1 MEKKN
6 EENFEE
12 ELHSKSIEDMDS
24 CSSSILDSEEEE
36 DGINV
41 TIKAASSEM
50 KSDLADQKLAGSERR
65 KMKKMIADGMD
76 VDEAHASVSSS
87 TPKRQRNK
95 VSPNGS
101 TDLKPDPK
109 KVCGTAVV
117 SRSAEMKK
125 AENGGGDSLV
135 STVSPLL
142 EGDALMSEGAGDRA
156 DSEADGNGEK
166 VAVGEGGE
174 LPGSSSTKK
183 KKNKKK
189 KSKQGGTSAGDSV
202 GVDAGGADGVGTSA
216 GAGGAGAGGAGVG
229 GTGVGGAGVGG
240 AGGEEPGT
248 GGAGKPEKKKNG
260 DAQGG
265 SAIKKPRKE
274 VLPAPTFLQIVSRVK
289 LGIIPAG
296 YPDIEL
302 TVEQQEAVK
311 EELLKKVLSQR
322 HEKFKPKFVY
332 CKAKAGHVMLSCQDK
347 NTASWVKTTVP
358 AIVPWENAQLSAL
371 EEAEIPRKDVLL
383 AFFYRSKDDEND
395 TILGYLE
402 SQNDDLDTSA
412 WRIIHRTVKN
422 DHVGWVF
429 SVDSASMRLLEK
441 WQFVVNYKFGQ
452 TLFRKRRPNN
462 GVHPADEDSDG
473 EMEVDPFY
481 EELPSDAKPGE
492 GEMAHSEPGKEAAD
506 GKSYNQQN
514 DFAGDDII
522 QNPRALTAQGSNDGI
537 PSKINNKQNDL
548 SGKDCLTNPRAL
560 NAQGSDG
567 DSSRIEEKH
576 DLIQGDHQP
585 KQKVPKELQ
594 KGGNG
599 QQ

>member
-1 MEKKN
+1 MSDGEFSDDDRESMHSADDTGFIGFPEEKLAVPVRSAIVRNPNQQVQQQVPRELQGLFRLREQMRQRIVGVRRNLQKQKQLAVGPLKVMKEMLAAAFKEYNGCHNEVMTWITDDELPAQVAIYQEFEDMYFEVSTTVEELYLEN

-125 AENGGGDSLV
+125 AENGGGD
-135 STVSPLL
+135 
-142 EGDALMSEGAGDRA
+142 
-156 DSEADGNGEK
+156 
-166 VAVGEGGE
+166 
-174 LPGSSSTKK
+174 
-183 KKNKKK
+183 
-189 KSKQGGTSAGDSV
+189 
-202 GVDAGGADGVGTSA
+202 
-216 GAGGAGAGGAGVG
+216 
-229 GTGVGGAGVGG
+229 
-240 AGGEEPGT
+240 
-248 GGAGKPEKKKNG
+248 
-260 DAQGG
+260 
-265 SAIKKPRKE
+265 
-274 VLPAPTFLQIVSRVK
+274 SRVK

-506 GKSYNQQN
+506 GLP
-514 DFAGDDII
+514 DE
-522 QNPRALTAQGSNDGI
+522 PQGVERTGF
-537 PSKINNKQNDL
+537 
-548 SGKDCLTNPRAL
+548 RW
-560 NAQGSDG
+560 
-567 DSSRIEEKH
+567 
-576 DLIQGDHQP
+576 
-585 KQKVPKELQ
+585 
-594 KGGNG
+594 
-599 QQ
+599 

>member
-41 TIKAASSEM
+41 TIKAANSEV
-50 KSDLADQKLAGSERR
+50 KNDLADQKLAGSERR

-174 LPGSSSTKK
+174 LP
-183 KKNKKK
+183 
-189 KSKQGGTSAGDSV
+189 
-202 GVDAGGADGVGTSA
+202 
-216 GAGGAGAGGAGVG
+216 
-229 GTGVGGAGVGG
+229 
-240 AGGEEPGT
+240 EPGT

-506 GKSYNQQN
+506 GLP
-514 DFAGDDII
+514 DE
-522 QNPRALTAQGSNDGI
+522 PQGVERTGF
-537 PSKINNKQNDL
+537 
-548 SGKDCLTNPRAL
+548 
-560 NAQGSDG
+560 
-567 DSSRIEEKH
+567 
-576 DLIQGDHQP
+576 
-585 KQKVPKELQ
+585 
-594 KGGNG
+594 
-599 QQ
+599 

>member
-1 MEKKN
+1 M
-6 EENFEE
+6 
-12 ELHSKSIEDMDS
+12 I
-24 CSSSILDSEEEE
+24 SSWKPSRLCFA
-36 DGINV
+36 
-41 TIKAASSEM
+41 IK
-50 KSDLADQKLAGSERR
+50 
-65 KMKKMIADGMD
+65 
-76 VDEAHASVSSS
+76 VDEGLDGETFFLYVFLA
-87 TPKRQRNK
+87 
-95 VSPNGS
+95 
-101 TDLKPDPK
+101 
-109 KVCGTAVV
+109 AVV
-117 SRSAEMKK
+117 VQL
-125 AENGGGDSLV
+125 LV
-135 STVSPLL
+135 LGQRFL
-142 EGDALMSEGAGDRA
+142 
-156 DSEADGNGEK
+156 
-166 VAVGEGGE
+166 
-174 LPGSSSTKK
+174 
-183 KKNKKK
+183 
-189 KSKQGGTSAGDSV
+189 
-202 GVDAGGADGVGTSA
+202 
-216 GAGGAGAGGAGVG
+216 
-229 GTGVGGAGVGG
+229 
-240 AGGEEPGT
+240 EPGT

-506 GKSYNQQN
+506 DLMMKTHFPGSTEEHLYELEGEHGIGGLPKYVIYFKRPNDWRVICVPLETASFVCHKWRGKRDNKLEEVSGTEGANFCHQTGFNGGNRTREGCAADCRGQSGGVRDIEKQRQAQAIADGAQETGTTNPKDVDFVVDSRGDAQQN
-514 DFAGDDII
+514 
-522 QNPRALTAQGSNDGI
+522 
-537 PSKINNKQNDL
+537 
-548 SGKDCLTNPRAL
+548 
-560 NAQGSDG
+560 
-567 DSSRIEEKH
+567 
-576 DLIQGDHQP
+576 P
-585 KQKVPKELQ
+585 KLL
-594 KGGNG
+594 
-599 QQ
+599 